1 MVGAQAFEQMVEN
14 LPIGVM
20 TCDLKDFKI
29 NYLNKFSRET
39 FKKIEHLLPCRAD
52 QVMGICIDVFHKDPA
67 HQRAILADP
76 NRLPYQSNIRL
87 GDEILDLLV
96 SPIFDATG
104 NYVAPMVTWSIV
116 TDRIKAEEDSLRQAQ
131 MIDQMPVNVMFM
143 EPENFTITYMNRTSL
158 ETLQP
163 LASLLP
169 APPEQIVG
177 QCVDIF
183 HKDPAHQR
191 GILGDPAN
199 LPHSAKIRL
208 GEEHLD
214 LRVNAVNDREGNYIG
229 AMLTWSVITSQVKL
243 ADSFEADIKSV
254 VQSVAAAAT
263 EMQSTAGSLSSTA
276 SDANS
281 KASTVSAAAEE
292 LSASI
297 GEISSQVARSSTIA
311 QNAVTEAER
320 SNQMVQGLANS
331 ADKIGEV
338 VKLITD
344 IASQTNLLALN
355 ATIEAARAGEAGKGF
370 AVVASE
376 VKALANQ
383 TARATEEIASQIG
396 EIQGA
401 TNTAVTAIGAISDT
415 INEISSITSGIAAA
429 VEEQGAATQD
439 VSANIMGVTDSSA
452 ETGEGANQVLQA
464 ASELSQQ
471 AEMLG
476 AQVDTFLEEIRAQ

>member
-20 TCDLKDFKI
+20 TCDLKDFTI

-39 FKKIEHLLPCRAD
+39 FKKLEHLLPCRAD

-67 HQRAILADP
+67 HQRAILKDP

-96 SPIFDATG
+96 SPIFDDAG
-104 NYVAPMVTWSIV
+104 NYVAPMVTWSII
-116 TDRIKAEEDSLRQAQ
+116 TDRIKAEEESLRQAQ

-158 ETLQP
+158 DTLQP

-169 APPEQIVG
+169 VAPEKIVG

-183 HKDPAHQR
+183 HKEPAHQR
-191 GILGDPAN
+191 GILGDPSN

-243 ADSFEADIKSV
+243 ADTFEGNIKSV

-383 TARATEEIASQIG
+383 TARATEEIATQIG

-439 VSANIMGVTDSSA
+439 VSANIMGVTESSA
-452 ETGEGANQVLQA
+452 ETGEGADQVLQA

>member
-116 TDRIKAEEDSLRQAQ
+116 TDRIKAEEDSVRQAQ

-183 HKDPAHQR
+183 HKEPAHQR

-214 LRVNAVNDREGNYIG
+214 LRVNAVNDREGKYIG

-276 SDANS
+276 SDASS

-439 VSANIMGVTDSSA
+439 VTANIMGVTDSSA

>member
-1 MVGAQAFEQMVEN
+1 
-14 LPIGVM
+14 
-20 TCDLKDFKI
+20 
-29 NYLNKFSRET
+29 
-39 FKKIEHLLPCRAD
+39 
-52 QVMGICIDVFHKDPA
+52 
-67 HQRAILADP
+67 
-76 NRLPYQSNIRL
+76 
-87 GDEILDLLV
+87 
-96 SPIFDATG
+96 
-104 NYVAPMVTWSIV
+104 VA
-116 TDRIKAEEDSLRQAQ
+116 
-131 MIDQMPVNVMFM
+131 
-143 EPENFTITYMNRTSL
+143 
-158 ETLQP
+158 
-163 LASLLP
+163 
-169 APPEQIVG
+169 PEQIVG

-183 HKDPAHQR
+183 HKEPAHQR
-191 GILGDPAN
+191 GILGDPSN

-243 ADSFEADIKSV
+243 ADTFEGNIKSV

-355 ATIEAARAGEAGKGF
+355 APSRRRAPARPARASPWSPRK
-370 AVVASE
+370 
-376 VKALANQ
+376 
-383 TARATEEIASQIG
+383 
-396 EIQGA
+396 
-401 TNTAVTAIGAISDT
+401 
-415 INEISSITSGIAAA
+415 
-429 VEEQGAATQD
+429 
-439 VSANIMGVTDSSA
+439 
-452 ETGEGANQVLQA
+452 
-464 ASELSQQ
+464 
-471 AEMLG
+471 
-476 AQVDTFLEEIRAQ
+476 

>member
-1 MVGAQAFEQMVEN
+1 MVGAQAFEQMVES

-96 SPIFDATG
+96 SPIFDAAG

-116 TDRIKAEEDSLRQAQ
+116 TDRIKAEEDSVRQAQ

-183 HKDPAHQR
+183 HKEPAHQR

-214 LRVNAVNDREGNYIG
+214 LRVNAVNDREGKYIG

-276 SDANS
+276 SDASS

-439 VSANIMGVTDSSA
+439 VTANIMGVTDSSA

>member
-1 MVGAQAFEQMVEN
+1 MVGSQAFEQMVEN

-20 TCDLKDFKI
+20 TCDLKDFTI

-39 FKKIEHLLPCRAD
+39 FKKLEHLLPCRAD

-67 HQRAILADP
+67 HQRAILKDP

-96 SPIFDATG
+96 SPIFDDAG

-116 TDRIKAEEDSLRQAQ
+116 TDRIKAEEESLRQAQ

-158 ETLQP
+158 DTLQP

-169 APPEQIVG
+169 VAPEQIVG

-183 HKDPAHQR
+183 HKEPAHQR
-191 GILGDPAN
+191 GILGDPSN

-243 ADSFEADIKSV
+243 ADTFEGNIKSV

-383 TARATEEIASQIG
+383 TARATEEIAAQIG

-439 VSANIMGVTDSSA
+439 VTANIMGVTESSA

>member
-20 TCDLKDFKI
+20 TCDLKDFTI

-39 FKKIEHLLPCRAD
+39 FKKLEHLLPCRAD

-67 HQRAILADP
+67 HQRAILKDP

-96 SPIFDATG
+96 SPIFDDAG

-116 TDRIKAEEDSLRQAQ
+116 TDRIKAEEESLRQAQ

-158 ETLQP
+158 DTLQP

-169 APPEQIVG
+169 VAPEQIVG

-183 HKDPAHQR
+183 HKEPAHQR
-191 GILGDPAN
+191 GILGDPSN

-214 LRVNAVNDREGNYIG
+214 LRVNAVNDRDGKYIG

-243 ADSFEADIKSV
+243 ADTFEGNIKSV

-383 TARATEEIASQIG
+383 TARATEEIAAQIG

-439 VSANIMGVTDSSA
+439 VTANIMGVTESSA

-476 AQVDTFLEEIRAQ
+476 AQVDAFLEEIRAQ